1 MIRRK
6 DSAKFNYEKEKS
18 IMSIGSIIAII
29 GGIVTAGCAIAGA
42 IAGIR
47 ARKAEE
53 RRAEEMRKA
62 EHEARLQRIRDAR
75 EARSMMMNPQ
85 PMGQTCVQPVQMPA
99 TNEVHYYYHNMPGEY
114 GYYTGSQQPQNNYMN
129 QGYVN
134 SGYSYGNQY
143 NDSVYR
149 GEREIGNRSKMQLMQ
164 RFFPQQYQQTGYYP
178 QQQYAYAV

>member
-1 MIRRK
+1 
-6 DSAKFNYEKEKS
+6 
-18 IMSIGSIIAII
+18 MSIGSIIAII

-62 EHEARLQRIRDAR
+62 EHETRLQRIREAR
-75 EARSMMMNPQ
+75 EARSMMMNSQ
-85 PMGQTCVQPVQMPA
+85 PTRQTYVQPVQTPT
-99 TNEVHYYYHNMPGEY
+99 TNEVHYYYHNIP
-114 GYYTGSQQPQNNYMN
+114 QQPVGYSGYGQGQNNYMN

-143 NDSVYR
+143 NDSMYR
-149 GEREIGNRSKMQLMQ
+149 RECEIGNVSKMQMLR
-164 RFFPQQYQQTGYYP
+164 RFFPQSYQQQTGYYP

>member
-18 IMSIGSIIAII
+18 IMSIGSVIAII

-53 RRAEEMRKA
+53 KRREEARNA
-62 EHEARLQRIRDAR
+62 AHEAELQRIKASAPAR
-75 EARSMMMNPQ
+75 KFLMRRRRMNQGYVP
-85 PMGQTCVQPVQMPA
+85 PVQTPA

>member
-1 MIRRK
+1 
-6 DSAKFNYEKEKS
+6 
-18 IMSIGSIIAII
+18 MSIGSVIAII

-62 EHEARLQRIRDAR
+62 EHETRLQRIREAR
-75 EARSMMMNPQ
+75 EARSMMMNSQ
-85 PMGQTCVQPVQMPA
+85 ATRQTYVQPVQTPT
-99 TNEVHYYYHNMPGEY
+99 TNEVHYYYHNIPQQSAGYSGY
-114 GYYTGSQQPQNNYMN
+114 GQGQNNYMN

-143 NDSVYR
+143 NDSMYR
-149 GEREIGNRSKMQLMQ
+149 RECEIGNVSKMQMLR

>member
-1 MIRRK
+1 
-6 DSAKFNYEKEKS
+6 
-18 IMSIGSIIAII
+18 MSIGSVIAII

-53 RRAEEMRKA
+53 RRAEEMRRA
-62 EHEARLQRIRDAR
+62 EHGERLRALR
-75 EARSMMMNPQ
+75 ERRESRMMGMNN
-85 PMGQTCVQPVQMPA
+85 MNSSYTMQPVQMPA
-99 TNEVHYYYHNMPGEY
+99 TNEVHYYYHNIP
-114 GYYTGSQQPQNNYMN
+114 QQPVGYSGYGQNQNNYMN
-129 QGYVN
+129 RGYVN

>member
-1 MIRRK
+1 
-6 DSAKFNYEKEKS
+6 
-18 IMSIGSIIAII
+18 MSIGSVIAII

-62 EHEARLQRIRDAR
+62 EHGARLQRIR
-75 EARSMMMNPQ
+75 EARSMMMNSQ
-85 PMGQTCVQPVQMPA
+85 PAQQTYVQPVQTPA
-99 TNEVHYYYHNMPGEY
+99 TNEVHYYYHNIP
-114 GYYTGSQQPQNNYMN
+114 QQPVGYSGYGQNQNNYMN
-129 QGYVN
+129 QRYVN